1 MKVNIKDHE
10 LDLHYSLR
18 IYMIYENI
26 EGTSLESLNANSIT
40 STISLIY
47 ATLVSTLKYNKIEE
61 KLTLEDV
68 IEFLDNNG
76 GMKFVN
82 EFSLWFTSEV
92 NKDLAL
98 APKPEEPKSDTKEPN
113 KKKSRK

>member
-1 MKVNIKDHE
+1 MKVTIKDHT

-18 IYMIYENI
+18 IFMIYENI
-26 EGTSLESLNANSIT
+26 EGTSLESLNATSIT
-40 STISLIY
+40 STVSLIY

-61 KLTLEDV
+61 KLTLDDV

-76 GMKFVN
+76 GIKFVN
-82 EFSLWFTSEV
+82 EFSSWFTSEV

-98 APKPEEPKSDTKEPN
+98 APKSEEPKSDTKEP
-113 KKKSRK
+113 KKKSKK